1 KITNGWRDIGG
12 AVTGRIWDRRVRSLW
27 TRPWSWDNWETHQP
41 RLTRLTASLSKMG
54 AAWGTRNTIIGQST
68 SDFWAMRSSFNGF
81 PSGLRKARSDHAD
94 PKYNL
99 RHCCMQW
106 HRFTI
111 VKRKN

>member
-1 KITNGWRDIGG
+1 HWAYLGQKGPV
-12 AVTGRIWDRRVRSLW
+12 AVDTALVLGQFGKSPAQAYKAYRKFIEDGRGL
-27 TRPWSWDNWETHQP
+27 
-41 RLTRLTASLSKMG
+41 
-54 AAWGTRNTIIGQST
+54 GTRNTITGQST

-106 HRFTI
+106 RRFTI